1 MNQSPTILD
10 FDRRRMEVSE
20 VEWQRRTEGG
30 ERGISNA
37 VKDTT
42 IPQVMKDI
50 GLSRKEHP
58 KRCLTDKEI
67 EECIPEFSKIK
78 ISTETIIAVSTL
90 VFDLNN
96 LYTYLP
102 VVEYVVV
109 KRKRGRKKKVEVID
123 PNVDIPLGSIIS
135 VQNKTN
141 VRGAVL
147 KKKKESKTY
156 FLNSITV
163 IVTLED
169 GKMINVKI
177 SKNGKWQITGCKC
190 NSHFINCIRYIYG
203 NIKLAEGYTGE
214 KICTLKNLETKPR
227 MIFNIVMKNIDF
239 KVGFSIQRDALDTFM
254 SVNTEFTSHY
264 EGSITTGV
272 NIKIRSEHPYEENLI
287 QLVIDDDG
295 TPNITS
301 VPYEEYL
308 KFLDEKELKKE
319 AKKVKFHT
327 FLVFCSGSIIQSGS
341 GPDMEK
347 VYKQFMRILLK
358 NRSKFEEKLI
368 EE

>member
-1 MNQSPTILD
+1 MIRASVD
-10 FDRRRMEVSE
+10 YERRPPATMSKIGGNSLSKLIK
-20 VEWQRRTEGG
+20 TE
-30 ERGISNA
+30 
-37 VKDTT
+37 
-42 IPQVMKDI
+42 P
-50 GLSRKEHP
+50 L
-58 KRCLTDKEI
+58 LTDKEI
-67 EECIPEFSKIK
+67 EDIIPEFSKIK
-78 ISTETIIAVSTL
+78 ISTETIIAVSSL

-96 LYTYLP
+96 LYNYLP
-102 VVEYVVV
+102 VVDYIVV
-109 KRKRGRKKKVEVID
+109 KRKRGRKKKTEVID
-123 PNVDIPLGSIIS
+123 PNKDIPVGSIIS

-141 VRGAVL
+141 VRGATL

-163 IVTLED
+163 IVMLEN
-169 GKMINVKI
+169 GKMINAKI
-177 SKNGKWQITGCKC
+177 SKYGKFQITGCKS
-190 NSHFINCIRYIYG
+190 NEHFINCIRYIYK
-203 NIKLAEGYTGE
+203 NIKDAESYIGE
-214 KICTLKNLETKPR
+214 KICTLKNGETHPR

-239 KVGFSIQRDALDTFM
+239 KVGFSIQRDDYDTFM

-272 NIKIRSEHPYEENLI
+272 NVKIKSENPYEPNLT
-287 QLVIDDDG
+287 QLIINEDN
-295 TPNITS
+295 THHIS
-301 VPYEEYL
+301 LVPYANYL
-308 KFLDEKELKKE
+308 QFLDEKERKKE

-341 GPDMEK
+341 GCDMEK

>member
-1 MNQSPTILD
+1 MNSTSTILD
-10 FDRRRMEVSE
+10 YDRRSVEVSE
-20 VEWQRRTEGG
+20 VSIKSR
-30 ERGISNA
+30 SN
-37 VKDTT
+37 
-42 IPQVMKDI
+42 KDI
-50 GLSRKEHP
+50 TVGKSSSKMNSSVKKNTSEITKVELPKSLS
-58 KRCLTDKEI
+58 DKAI
-67 EECIPEFSKIK
+67 DDSIPEFSKIK
-78 ISTETIIAVSTL
+78 ISTETIIAVSNL
-90 VFDLNN
+90 IFDLNN
-96 LYTYLP
+96 LYNYLP
-102 VVEYVVV
+102 VVEYIVV
-109 KRKRGRKKKVEVID
+109 KRKRGRKKKTEVID
-123 PNVDIPLGSIIS
+123 PNKDIPVGSIIS

-190 NSHFINCIRYIYG
+190 NEHFINCIRYIYA
-203 NIKLAEGYTGE
+203 NIKLAEQWTGE
-214 KICTLKNLETKPR
+214 KICTLKNEETQPR

-239 KVGFSIQRDALDTFM
+239 KVGFSIQRDDLDTFM

-287 QLVIDDDG
+287 QLVIDENDFS
-295 TPNITS
+295 IS
-301 VPYEEYL
+301 KVPYARYL
-308 KFLDEKELKKE
+308 DFLDEKEKKKE

-327 FLVFCSGSIIQSGS
+327 FLVFCSGSVIQSSS
-341 GPDMEK
+341 GPDMER
-347 VYKQFMRILLK
+347 VYKQFMRIILK